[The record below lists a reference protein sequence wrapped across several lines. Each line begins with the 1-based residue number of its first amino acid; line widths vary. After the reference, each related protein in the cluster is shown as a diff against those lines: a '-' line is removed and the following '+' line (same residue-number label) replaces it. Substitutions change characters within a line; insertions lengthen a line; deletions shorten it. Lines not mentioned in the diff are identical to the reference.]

1 MGLFSGLMGHGSE
14 IDASDVERLTE
25 GLLVE
30 GERVTHA
37 FRVVRDSFVFTDRR
51 LIIIDIQGMTGSK
64 VDYRTI
70 PYRATVGFSVETAG
84 TFDFDA
90 ELKIWVSGSPAPI
103 EKTLK
108 RGTDMRAIQRC
119 LAAGACR

>member
-37 FRVVRDSFVFTDRR
+37 FR
-51 LIIIDIQGMTGSK
+51 GMTGSK

-70 PYRATVGFSVETAG
+70 PYRAIVGFSVETAG

-90 ELKIWVSGSPAPI
+90 ELKIWVSGSPGPI

>member
-70 PYRATVGFSVETAG
+70 PYRAIVGFSVETA
-84 TFDFDA
+84 A
-90 ELKIWVSGSPAPI
+90 E
-103 EKTLK
+103 TLSH
-108 RGTDMRAIQRC
+108 
-119 LAAGACR
+119 